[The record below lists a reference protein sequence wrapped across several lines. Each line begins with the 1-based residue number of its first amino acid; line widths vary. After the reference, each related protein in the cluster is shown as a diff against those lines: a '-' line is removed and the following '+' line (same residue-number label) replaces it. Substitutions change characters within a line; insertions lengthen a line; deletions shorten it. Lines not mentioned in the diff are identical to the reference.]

1 LNLIRVMPA
10 KGQDIHA
17 QNFHANIGLPRPADR
32 ARSFPQSLSAVMP
45 AKAGIQ

>member
-17 QNFHANIGLPRPADR
+17 DNFPAHIGLPCR
-32 ARSFPQSLSAVMP
+32 AERSVALPPSLSAVMP

>member
-17 QNFHANIGLPRPADR
+17 DSFPATIGLPRKAERPA
-32 ARSFPQSLSAVMP
+32 AISPSLSTVMP